1 MNRSHLE
8 YRNGGIS
15 VSENEKNQQG
25 VQDKTRRIFI
35 KNSGLTVGGLIVGG
49 AVGSLFGIK
58 SNTKTEPATAMVH
71 ESAANP
77 NEALMYFNQE
87 QYQTTAAAAER
98 IFPKDE
104 SGPGA
109 KDLNVAIYIDH
120 QLASPWGGN
129 AKDYMVGPFQKP
141 DEKQGGQLRILR
153 KDLFLLGLKGL
164 NDYSNKTFKKKFI
177 ELEAKDQD
185 AVLTDFESGKS
196 GDLSGV
202 STNVFFKML
211 RTLTIEGA
219 YADPMYG
226 GNKDM
231 QGWKM
236 RKYPG
241 SYMGYT
247 KEIQSDKFVALKQQS
262 LHDHMGH

>member
-1 MNRSHLE
+1 MSND
-8 YRNGGIS
+8 
-15 VSENEKNQQG
+15 EKKLTG
-25 VQDKTRRIFI
+25 VQDKTRRTFMR
-35 KNSGLTVGGLIVGG
+35 NSGLTVGGLIVGG
-49 AVGSLFGIK
+49 AVGSLFGMK
-58 SNTKTEPATAMVH
+58 SSSKTVPASSHVQEM
-71 ESAANP
+71 AANP
-77 NEALMYFNQE
+77 NEALMFFNQD

-104 SGPGA
+104 TGPGA

-120 QLASPWGGN
+120 QLASPWGVN
-129 AKDYMVGPFQKP
+129 AKDYMMGPFKTP

-153 KDLFLLGLKGL
+153 KDLFVLGLNGL
-164 NDYSNKTFKKKFI
+164 NDYSNKKYQKKFTEI
-177 ELEAKDQD
+177 EAKEQDQ
-185 AVLTDFESGKS
+185 VLVDFESGKA
-196 GDLSGV
+196 GNLSGV
-202 STNVFFKML
+202 STSAFFKML

-241 SYMGYT
+241 AQMGYT
-247 KEIQSDKFVALKQQS
+247 KEIQSDKFVELTPHS
-262 LHDHMGH
+262 LHDHMSH

>member
-1 MNRSHLE
+1 MNW
-8 YRNGGIS
+8 GIS
-15 VSENEKNQQG
+15 VSTKEKNRNG
-25 VQDKTRRIFI
+25 VEDNTRRTFL

-49 AVGSLFGIK
+49 AVSSLFGLK
-58 SNTKTEPATAMVH
+58 PSTKTEQVTSTAH
-71 ESAANP
+71 EPAANP
-77 NEALMYFNQE
+77 NEALMFFNQE
-87 QYQTTAAAAER
+87 QYQTAAAAAER

-120 QLASPWGGN
+120 QLASPWGVN
-129 AKDYMVGPFQKP
+129 AKDYMMGPYLKP

-153 KDLFLLGLKGL
+153 KDLFLLGLNGL
-164 NDYSNKTFKKKFI
+164 NDYSNKKFKKKFI
-177 ELEAKDQD
+177 EIEAKEQDQ
-185 AVLTDFESGKS
+185 VLVDFESGKA
-196 GDLSGV
+196 GNLSGV
-202 STNVFFKML
+202 STTAFFNML

-241 SYMGYT
+241 SYMAYIN
-247 KEIQSDKFVALKQQS
+247 EIQNDKFVELKPQS
-262 LHDHMGH
+262 LRDHMGH